1 MQKSQV
7 ELLALIAAVIAS
19 ALALLLPIQYGW
31 VTSIS
36 GFVLLWAL
44 FSYDNDAHRSALQSV
59 AFSGACG
66 LGVMLLSVV
75 YYRWLAGKG
84 EIHMADGRIETE
96 WLPLTWL
103 CATAGICAIDR
114 VRMLGYKDARQRQA
128 GAVQRG
134 FIPQYAEPVGESTPS
149 REIATPARQAPIV
162 AKPVVPAAP
171 AMTPAAAPVTPAT
184 APITSAAPP
193 VAAAAPVVTAPVVT
207 AAPVTPAA
215 PVPVPV
221 PPGKEVDIYVS
232 LVGEGLN
239 LMRTVKAEHVGRD
252 FYKIV
257 EAMPEGET
265 WEFGPGQVVRCKKRN
280 LSTGKG
286 LVAVE
291 EAPRAS

>member
-1 MQKSQV
+1 MQKSQI
-7 ELLALIAAVIAS
+7 ELLALIAAIVAS
-19 ALALLLPIQYGW
+19 ALALMLPVQYAW
-31 VTSIS
+31 VTSIG
-36 GFVLLWAL
+36 GFVLLAGL
-44 FSYDNDAHRSALQSV
+44 FSYDEAGYRSAFQSV

-84 EIHMADGRIETE
+84 EIHMAGGRIETD

-103 CATAGICAIDR
+103 CSTAAICAIDR
-114 VRMLGYKDARQRQA
+114 IRMLGYKDATKRSA

-134 FIPQYAEPVGESTPS
+134 FIPQYAEVEEPKTAASRATVLPEMARVAASAKPS
-149 REIATPARQAPIV
+149 PIAT
-162 AKPVVPAAP
+162 
-171 AMTPAAAPVTPAT
+171 AAAPVNEPVAAPTPIAT
-184 APITSAAPP
+184 AAVPMNEP
-193 VAAAAPVVTAPVVT
+193 VAAAQPF
-207 AAPVTPAA
+207 AAPVSAPTPA
-215 PVPVPV
+215 PI
-221 PPGKEVDIYVS
+221 PPAAGKQVEIYVA
-232 LVGEGLN
+232 LIGEGLN

-252 FYKIV
+252 FYKII

-265 WEFGPGQVVRCKKRN
+265 WEFTPGQVVRCKKRN

>member
-1 MQKSQV
+1 MQKSQM
-7 ELLALIAAVIAS
+7 ELLALIAAVLAS
-19 ALALLLPIQYGW
+19 GLALMLPAQYAW
-31 VTSIS
+31 VVSIS
-36 GFVLLWAL
+36 GFILLVAL
-44 FSYDNDAHRSALQSV
+44 FSYDGEGHRSAFQSV

-84 EIHMADGRIETE
+84 EVHMASGRIETE

-103 CATAGICAIDR
+103 CAAAGICAIDR
-114 VRMLGYKDARQRQA
+114 VRMLGYKDASRQQK
-128 GAVQRG
+128 GPVQRG
-134 FIPQYAEPVGESTPS
+134 FIPQYAEP
-149 REIATPARQAPIV
+149 APQ
-162 AKPVVPAAP
+162 PVRAVQE
-171 AMTPAAAPVTPAT
+171 
-184 APITSAAPP
+184 
-193 VAAAAPVVTAPVVT
+193 
-207 AAPVTPAA
+207 PAA
-215 PVPVPV
+215 PVAEPVSPAVEPPV
-221 PPGKEVDIYVS
+221 VAKPANFIRNEPVAAQAVVSAAAPGAQPAVVTTTAPVAAPGPVRIQPAKEVDIYVA

-239 LMRTVKAEHVGRD
+239 LMRTVKAEPVGRD